1 MRAGAAA
8 TDGTL
13 LGFDFGTH
21 RIGVAIGNRRLG
33 HARALTTIPCNKGP
47 DWDVVTQLLEEWRPE
62 ALVVG
67 VPVTMDGESQPATE
81 GAQRFIR
88 QLQGRYG
95 LPVHAADERMSS
107 MEAHA
112 QLRSRRA
119 SGQRRR
125 RLQDKDIDSTAA
137 KLILEHWL
145 SEQ

>member
-1 MRAGAAA
+1 MRAGATA

-33 HARALTTIPCNKGP
+33 NARALTTIHCQKGP
-47 DWDVVTQLLEEWRPE
+47 DWDVLTQLLEEWQPE

-67 VPVTMDGESQPATE
+67 VPLTLEGRSQPATE
-81 GAQRFIR
+81 KAQRFIR

-112 QLRSRRA
+112 QLRDQRA

-125 RLQDKDIDSTAA
+125 RLRDDDIDSSAA